1 MKVKKS
7 YLQKVE
13 KIFEELGY
21 RVRYEKG
28 NFQSGYCHV
37 HNSNVVVIN
46 KFFDPTGRFEILV
59 SILEQIKI
67 EYDKLS
73 CASRNFL
80 ADNGLRSQAK

>member
-1 MKVKKS
+1 MKVRKS
-7 YLQKVE
+7 YLPKME

-37 HNSNVVVIN
+37 HESNVVVVN
-46 KFFDPTGRFEILV
+46 KFFDYGGRFEVLVNILN
-59 SILEQIKI
+59 QIKI

-73 CASRNFL
+73 KPSINFL
-80 ADNGLRSQAK
+80 SENGLKF